1 MAIKLAEIH
10 IIDLQTTT
18 KYGIQKIRSE
28 VYIYFIVTYK
38 ISPHIPI
45 SSPLVFYNTYFLT
58 KIPQLF
64 ISFHKIPL

>member
-28 VYIYFIVTYK
+28 VYIYFIVKYK
-38 ISPHIPI
+38 ISPHIPL
-45 SSPLVFYNTYFLT
+45 SSPCVLQHRFSHKN
-58 KIPQLF
+58 PQLF